1 MKKIATLALI
11 MALLGFPAVN
21 ANADTFTLWEYFPQT
36 NNGENGFSTAG
47 VANDSEVLTLLNYAS
62 PYNFSRDGVV
72 VKRLD
77 PANPSAIFMQPSLT
91 ETAVLYGVP
100 PEGETDSLHVYGAF
114 SLPTGI
120 GSARVGIGTVLLT
133 DLSTF
138 DPRFFYEF
146 DETHQDGSFD
156 ITNVVVDHTHALVF
170 FVDPEDVGPQPQVY
184 LQGTIDST
192 TVPVPASVLLLGSGL
207 LGLAGWRRR
216 SWLK

>member
-1 MKKIATLALI
+1 MKHIATLALI
-11 MALLGFPAVN
+11 MALLGFPAGN
-21 ANADTFTLWEYFPQT
+21 ATADTFTLWDFFPQLA
-36 NNGENGFSTAG
+36 NGENGFSTAG
-47 VANDSEVLTLLNYAS
+47 VTLDSQVLTLLNYAS

-77 PANPSAIFMQPSLT
+77 PLNPSAIFMQPSSA
-91 ETAVLYGVP
+91 ETAILYGVP

-120 GSARVGIGTVLLT
+120 VSARVGIGTVLVT

-138 DPRFFYEF
+138 DPRFFYEL

-170 FVDPEDVGPQPQVY
+170 FVNPEGNDPQPQVY

-192 TVPVPASVLLLGSGL
+192 TVPVPGSLLLLGSGL

-216 SWLK
+216 PWSK